1 MTEGWAERL
10 RGVSTATLTMQLLK
24 RGLRSV
30 AMQGVKPLVPGRG
43 RLVGE
48 AYTLRFIPG
57 REDLASPEMLRR
69 TDIAQRRAIEECP
82 PEAVL
87 VIDGCGRGTVATF
100 GDILAARLK
109 HRGVAGVVSDGGVR
123 DAAGVIEVGLP
134 VFCAG
139 PAAPASV
146 TSLADGDLQVPIG
159 CGGVAVIPGDVVVGD
174 DDGVVVIPRAML
186 DDVVEGAVEQERHE
200 RFILMQVQRG
210 APVLGT
216 YPPSDENLAAYRRW
230 VDEGEPDL

>member
-1 MTEGWAERL
+1 MAKDWIERL
-10 RGVSTATLTMQLLK
+10 RSVSTATITMQLLK

-30 AMQGVKPLVPGRG
+30 AMRGVKPLVPGSG

-57 REDLASPEMLRR
+57 REDLSSPEMLRR

-82 PEAVL
+82 AGAVL
-87 VIDGCGRGTVATF
+87 VIDGCGRGAVATF

-123 DAAGVIEVGLP
+123 DAAGVIDVGLP

-139 PAAPASV
+139 PAAPASI
-146 TSLADGDLQVPIG
+146 TALADGDLQVPIG
-159 CGGVAVIPGDVVVGD
+159 CGGVAVLPGDAIVGD
-174 DDGVVVIPRAML
+174 DDGVVVIPRSML
-186 DDVVEGAVEQERHE
+186 DEIVEGAVEQERHE

-216 YPPSDENLAAYRRW
+216 YPPSEENLAAYRRW
-230 VDEGEPDL
+230 VEAGEPDL